1 MIENVLSS
9 NLLSNIH
16 SSENNPNPKASFL
29 NDLAAKMAA
38 GPPKKPV
45 GLLKKS
51 NVAEQADEQAKADLE
66 RSLEAQKKLG
76 NILNKSV
83 NNEPSESS
91 APSES
96 APSSKTDDKS

>member
-1 MIENVLSS
+1 MV
-9 NLLSNIH
+9 H
-16 SSENNPNPKASFL
+16 SSEDNSKPKASFL

-66 RSLEAQKKLG
+66 QSTEIQKKLG
-76 NILNKSV
+76 NILNDSV
-83 NNEPSESS
+83 NKQRSESS
-91 APSES
+91 DASNAKVP
-96 APSSKTDDKS
+96 PNTNDKS